1 MDVHALR
8 PLRTHLSLLYEY
20 IHTYLSGKT
29 LVPHNKHLKAE
40 HNDAQT
46 DSRVA
51 GGNSRFLLGCVGWLT
66 DTDTTATL
74 VAAKGL
80 TSDALTFTA
89 GQTVRYG
96 TLAVLVLPLALL
108 VCGAVI
114 TLKRRAR

>member
-1 MDVHALR
+1 MQCPDFDLGAAL
-8 PLRTHLSLLYEY
+8 
-20 IHTYLSGKT
+20 
-29 LVPHNKHLKAE
+29 
-40 HNDAQT
+40 NDAPT

-89 GQTVRYG
+89 GQTARYG
-96 TLAVLVLPLALL
+96 ALTVALLPLALL